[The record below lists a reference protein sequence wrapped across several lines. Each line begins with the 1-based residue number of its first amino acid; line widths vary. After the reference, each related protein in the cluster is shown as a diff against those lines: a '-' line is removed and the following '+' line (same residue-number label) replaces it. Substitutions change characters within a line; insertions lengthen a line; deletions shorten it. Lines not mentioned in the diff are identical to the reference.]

1 MVHDSQAKELCCCK
15 HQLYKAED
23 QHSSKRHSRSGQHE
37 IAKKRK
43 KKRIKIVLGTKD
55 DGLSQFGIANK
66 VNKNHAGTS
75 QQKEDKE
82 IDLEGK

>member
-1 MVHDSQAKELCCCK
+1 M
-15 HQLYKAED
+15 
-23 QHSSKRHSRSGQHE
+23 
-37 IAKKRK
+37 IAKQKNFVVANINFIRLKISIAQRDILEVDNMRLPKKEK